1 MASIGVGPD
10 CQTADDSGWQ
20 VIPEDSTLHHEHL
33 TQHYSECAATA
44 VKYHTAEAV
53 DDGQA
58 GSASE
63 DAGNAAAEFGH
74 IVVAREAVDENEVV
88 LEVVGSHVEEGKET
102 VLVFGRSFVPRS
114 EEHTSELQSRA

>member
-1 MASIGVGPD
+1 MASIGVGPG

-20 VIPEDSTLHHEHL
+20 VVPEDSTLHHAHL
-33 TQHYSECAATA
+33 IQHYSESAAIA
-44 VKYHTAEAV
+44 AKYHTAEAV
-53 DDGQA
+53 GDGQA

-102 VLVFGRSFVPRS
+102 VLVFGPSFAPSV
-114 EEHTSELQSRA
+114 ELE